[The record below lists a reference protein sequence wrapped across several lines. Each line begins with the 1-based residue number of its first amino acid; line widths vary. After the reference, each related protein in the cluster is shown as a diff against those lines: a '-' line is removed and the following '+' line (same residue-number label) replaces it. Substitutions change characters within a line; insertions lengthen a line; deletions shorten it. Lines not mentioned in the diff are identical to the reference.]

1 MNAHV
6 SGNSHRDGCPTSSP
20 EAGVCCR
27 CGGLM
32 KRESV
37 FDLVENEIEFMS
49 ARCLQCGDVV
59 DPVILMNRSGKR
71 VLSNSTG
78 RARH

>member
-1 MNAHV
+1 MKAHFLGKNPRG
-6 SGNSHRDGCPTSSP
+6 SGQNENVESFRCG
-20 EAGVCCR
+20 R

-32 KRESV
+32 KTERV
-37 FDLVENEIEFMS
+37 FDLVETEIEFMA
-49 ARCLQCGDVV
+49 ARCIQCGDIV
-59 DPVILMNRSGKR
+59 DPVILMHRSGKG